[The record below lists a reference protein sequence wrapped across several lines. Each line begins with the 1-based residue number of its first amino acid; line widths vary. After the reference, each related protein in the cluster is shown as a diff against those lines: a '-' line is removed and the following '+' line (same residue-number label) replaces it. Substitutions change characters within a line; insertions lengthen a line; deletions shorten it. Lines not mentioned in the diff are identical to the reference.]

1 MTLFFEQLVHK
12 SDLNLALFTLLC
24 HRLCIDMTE
33 NVLKLIRER
42 EGEGEGKEK
51 YTTIIDWCCVEC
63 MCIEAEGMFIGA

>member
-42 EGEGEGKEK
+42 EGERERGKRSK
-51 YTTIIDWCCVEC
+51 PQS
-63 MCIEAEGMFIGA
+63 